1 MAVFRNV
8 TTSSKVTKS
17 LVDINTL
24 FFGGLTLISLAVF
37 FYFGKFRASSRQRD
51 REDRIDWGRNRFG
64 YVKTLLLIMLGVL
77 VVALIVRL
85 FLY

>member
-8 TTSSKVTKS
+8 TTSSQVTKS

-24 FFGGLTLISLAVF
+24 FFGGLTLVSLAVF
-37 FYFGKFRASSRQRD
+37 FYFGKFRASSRQRE
-51 REDRIDWGRNRFG
+51 REDRIDWGRGRCG

-77 VVALIVRL
+77 VVALIIRL
-85 FLY
+85 FL

>member
-8 TTSSKVTKS
+8 TTSSQVTKS

-24 FFGGLTLISLAVF
+24 FFGGLTLVSLAVF

-51 REDRIDWGRNRFG
+51 REDRINWDGNTFG
-64 YVKTLLLIMLGVL
+64 YVKIVLLIMLGVL
-77 VVALIVRL
+77 VVSLIIRM
-85 FLY
+85 FL

>member
-8 TTSSKVTKS
+8 TTSSQVTKS

-24 FFGGLTLISLAVF
+24 FFGGLTLVSLAVF
-37 FYFGKFRASSRQRD
+37 FYFAKFRASSRQRD
-51 REDRIDWGRNRFG
+51 REDRIDWGRNRFRC
-64 YVKTLLLIMLGVL
+64 VRTLLLIMLGVL
-77 VVALIVRL
+77 VVALIAQR

>member
-8 TTSSKVTKS
+8 TTSSQVTKS

-24 FFGGLTLISLAVF
+24 FFGGLTLVSLAVF

-51 REDRIDWGRNRFG
+51 REDRIDWGRGRFG

-77 VVALIVRL
+77 VVALIIRL
-85 FLY
+85 FL